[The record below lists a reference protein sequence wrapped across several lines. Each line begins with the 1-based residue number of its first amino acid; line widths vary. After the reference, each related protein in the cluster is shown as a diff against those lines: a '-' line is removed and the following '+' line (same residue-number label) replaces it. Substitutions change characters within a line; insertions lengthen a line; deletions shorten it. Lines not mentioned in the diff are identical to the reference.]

1 MLIEV
6 RQRRKV
12 VGLAV
17 LHHEERARLNHL
29 RCQNLA
35 RNLAEV
41 RQVVRRVNKNHV
53 VLLRGG
59 VDKLKHVALHERHI
73 VHTEHITHLADEIK
87 LHMVLLHSG
96 HRGTFPRE
104 KLKAD
109 GARTAKEVESDCP
122 LKVDEIFYHIK
133 YVFSGEIGSRSRRD
147 IARHVET
154 TTAEFSSDYSH
165 KASSIKW

>member
-59 VDKLKHVALHERHI
+59 VDKLFFRAILPHSIDDSHPNPAVCQPK
-73 VHTEHITHLADEIK
+73 DE
-87 LHMVLLHSG
+87 
-96 HRGTFPRE
+96 E
-104 KLKAD
+104 
-109 GARTAKEVESDCP
+109 ARVRVGC
-122 LKVDEIFYHIK
+122 
-133 YVFSGEIGSRSRRD
+133 GSVCRVYRSRAFR
-147 IARHVET
+147 
-154 TTAEFSSDYSH
+154 SSV
-165 KASSIKW
+165 